1 MSHSQLWICLHFP
14 ALPLETLTRAD
25 PGTAALAIATGSTR
39 PRIVAANLPAHGLGI
54 TTGMSVS
61 AALAMAPDLIVQP
74 RNPRME
80 AQTLAEIA
88 QWALQ
93 FSPLLSLPDAD
104 AVLLEVGAGL
114 SLFGGLD
121 ALLATIRA
129 GLQALGFTACVCAAP
144 TPTAALMLARADD
157 AHAVTDIESLEHAL
171 GCLPVET
178 LVRDESVL
186 ATFADLGVHRVDG
199 LLQLP
204 RDGLARRF
212 GQALVDA
219 LDRALGRLPD
229 PQKPFIAPERFASR
243 LELPAPVHEAHALLF
258 AAKRLIAALAGWLA
272 GRGLGVMRLRIAL
285 EHEDFAPSSLI
296 LNLSA
301 PSRDPV
307 HLVALLRARCER
319 VELSQRVEAIALT
332 AEETATLVAHSRSLL
347 PGCAPAAAA
356 ELCERLAARLG
367 DEAVCALTA
376 HADHRPE
383 CAWRNAQHPIKEHAL
398 MPPAPRPLW
407 LLAEPRPLDEFLH
420 AVASAPFAA
429 EASQRRADEG
439 PPVLLDGPE
448 RIECGWWEGRDVRRD
463 YFVAR
468 AASGQTLWVF
478 KHPSRRAGWQVHGI
492 FA

>member
-1 MSHSQLWICLHFP
+1 MNHSQLWVCLHFP

-39 PRIVAANLPAHGLGI
+39 PRIVAANLSAHSLGI
-54 TTGMSVS
+54 SAGMSVS
-61 AALAMAPDLIVQP
+61 AALALAPELIVHP
-74 RNPRME
+74 RNPCME

-93 FSPLLSLPDAD
+93 FSPLLSLPAAD

-121 ALLATIRA
+121 ALLATIRS
-129 GLQALGFTACVCAAP
+129 GLHALGFTVAVCAAP
-144 TPTAALMLARADD
+144 TPTAALMLARADH
-157 AHAVTDIESLEHAL
+157 AQAVTQIESLEHAL
-171 GCLPVET
+171 GCLPVDT
-178 LVRDESVL
+178 LVCDESVL
-186 ATFADLGVHRVDG
+186 ATLADLGVHRVDG

-212 GQALVDA
+212 GQTLVDA

-258 AAKRLIAALAGWLA
+258 GAKRLIAALAGWLA
-272 GRGLGVMRLRIAL
+272 GRGLGVMRLRIEL
-285 EHEDFAPSSLI
+285 EHEDCAPSALV

-301 PSRDPV
+301 PSRDPA
-307 HLVALLRARCER
+307 HLIALVRARCECI
-319 VELSQRVEAIALT
+319 ELPQRVEAIALT
-332 AEETATLVAHSRSLL
+332 AAETAALAGHNRSLL
-347 PGCAPAAAA
+347 PGCAPAAAT

-367 DEAVCALTA
+367 DEAICALA
-376 HADHRPE
+376 PHPDHRPE
-383 CAWRNAQHPIKEHAL
+383 CAWRSAQHPLKERAL

-420 AVASAPFAA
+420 AAAPTPPPLASP
-429 EASQRRADEG
+429 QRAGEG
-439 PPVLLDGPE
+439 PLVLLDGPE

-478 KHPSRRAGWQVHGI
+478 KHPSRGAGWQVHGI